1 LINSPYL
8 YNKINLI
15 CLKEKYPINYPVNS
29 KTGCL
34 LSVNCCNLIS
44 SVKICSKTRSAPMK
58 KIMILMTAL
67 LGLFCQGEDGKCEDI
82 GACNNCMKI
91 YDFQGNYI
99 NGGPMSGSSPV
110 YWDGRDC
117 NGDTVPCGKYR
128 VVYVMGGRQMK
139 VKLLFPGRELSRKT
153 AVRNAMH

>member
-1 LINSPYL
+1 
-8 YNKINLI
+8 
-15 CLKEKYPINYPVNS
+15 
-29 KTGCL
+29 
-34 LSVNCCNLIS
+34 
-44 SVKICSKTRSAPMK
+44 MK

-110 YWDGRDC
+110 YWDGRDY

-128 VVYVMGGRQMK
+128 VVYVMGGRQMESEIVVSRPGAVQK
-139 VKLLFPGRELSRKT
+139 NSSSECDALKKTCTGFLQGRDNNGDKLSLL
-153 AVRNAMH
+153 